1 MRVDKYQCIHLYMNP
16 STLNTQGSKQD
27 SKNMNRDILPHRKI
41 LILGAVCISII
52 GIILTY
58 KITKERR
65 LIAENE
71 QNLSVVA
78 GRSEEQI
85 LADKKIIEALNKAKI
100 DSLGAL
106 ASSTNPF
113 DPSPKDSVSDR
124 FTKDIFSA
132 YLKYDRDG
140 VLPDGDALVNN
151 LEYLNIQDVEK
162 NKYTLAFLNIFVPK
176 TKEEIRNYG
185 NQLAKTY
192 LDAIKPVD
200 QNIIKYKQDIN
211 NMVPIYRNIGERFM
225 SIRVPSAVADEHL
238 QLANQY
244 LKQADAFILVG
255 GQVKDP
261 VKALLGLKV
270 VREGIPIQ
278 VEMFTQIKRYL
289 KDNDIIY
296 EINEPGNFWNIGTTT
311 ISLQQ

>member
-1 MRVDKYQCIHLYMNP
+1 MNP
-16 STLNTQGSKQD
+16 LSTT
-27 SKNMNRDILPHRKI
+27 SKNSQNVSREILPHRKV

-52 GIILTY
+52 GIVLTY

-113 DPSPKDSVSDR
+113 DPSPKDSISDR
-124 FTKDIFSA
+124 FTKDVFAA

-140 VLPDGDALVNN
+140 ILPDGETLINN
-151 LEYLNIQDVEK
+151 LQYLDIKDVEK
-162 NKYTLAFLNIFVPK
+162 NKYTLAFLSIFVPT

-185 NQLAKTY
+185 NEFASTY
-192 LDAIKPVD
+192 LNAIKPVD
-200 QNIIKYKQDIN
+200 ENIYKYQSDIN
-211 NMVPIYRNIGERFM
+211 TMVPIYRDVGERLM
-225 SIRVPSAVADEHL
+225 KIRVPSTVANEHL

-255 GQVKDP
+255 GQIKDP

-270 VREGIPIQ
+270 IREGIPVQ
-278 VEMFTQIKRYL
+278 VEMFTRIKAYL

-296 EINEPGNFWNIGTTT
+296 EKNESGNFWNIGTTT
-311 ISLQQ
+311 VSLQQ

>member
-1 MRVDKYQCIHLYMNP
+1 MNP
-16 STLNTQGSKQD
+16 PSNSNPSQKH
-27 SKNMNRDILPHRKI
+27 DILPHRKI

-58 KITKERR
+58 KITKENR

-71 QNLSVVA
+71 QNLSVVS
-78 GRSEEQI
+78 GKTEEQI
-85 LADKKIIEALNKAKI
+85 LADRKIIEALNKAKI

-113 DPSPKDSVSDR
+113 DPSPKDSISDR

-140 VLPDGDALVNN
+140 VLPDGDTLVNN

-162 NKYTLAFLNIFVPK
+162 NKYTLAFLNIFVPT
-176 TKEEIRNYG
+176 TKDEIRNYG
-185 NQLAKTY
+185 NEFAKTY
-192 LDAIKPVD
+192 LTAIKPVD
-200 QNIIKYKQDIN
+200 ENIVKYRSDIN
-211 NMVPIYRNIGERFM
+211 TMVPIYKEIGENLM
-225 SIRVPSAVADEHL
+225 KMRVPSTVADEHL
-238 QLANQY
+238 QLANQF

-270 VREGIPIQ
+270 IREGITVQ
-278 VEMFTQIKRYL
+278 VEMFTQIKGYL

-296 EINEPGNFWNIGTTT
+296 EKTEPGNFWNIGTTT
-311 ISLQQ
+311 VSLQ

>member
-1 MRVDKYQCIHLYMNP
+1 MNP
-16 STLNTQGSKQD
+16 SSNFPQKH
-27 SKNMNRDILPHRKI
+27 DILPHRKI

-58 KITKERR
+58 KITEERR
-65 LIAENE
+65 LVAEKE
-71 QNLSVVA
+71 YELSVVA
-78 GRSEEQI
+78 GKSEEQI

-162 NKYTLAFLNIFVPK
+162 NKYTLAFLNIFVPT

-185 NQLAKTY
+185 NEFAQTY
-192 LDAIKPVD
+192 LTAIKPVD
-200 QNIIKYKQDIN
+200 ENLVKYRSDIN
-211 NMVPIYRNIGERFM
+211 TMVPIYREIGENLM
-225 SIRVPSAVADEHL
+225 KIRVPSAVADKHL

-270 VREGIPIQ
+270 IREGITSQ
-278 VEMFTQIKRYL
+278 VEMFTQIKGYL

-296 EINEPGNFWNIGTTT
+296 EKTEPGNFWNIGTTT
-311 ISLQQ
+311 VSLR

>member
-1 MRVDKYQCIHLYMNP
+1 MNP
-16 STLNTQGSKQD
+16 PSNSNPSQKH
-27 SKNMNRDILPHRKI
+27 DILPHRKI

-58 KITKERR
+58 KISSERR
-65 LIAENE
+65 LIAQNE
-71 QNLSVVA
+71 YSLSVVG

-85 LADKKIIEALNKAKI
+85 LADRKIIEALNKAKI

-113 DPSPKDSVSDR
+113 DPSPKDTISDR

-132 YLKYDRDG
+132 YLKYNSDG

-151 LEYLNIQDVEK
+151 LEYLDVSDIQK
-162 NKYTLAFLNIFVPK
+162 NKYSLAYLKIFAPTSK
-176 TKEEIRNYG
+176 DQIRAYG
-185 NQLAKTY
+185 NEFAKTY
-192 LDAIKPVD
+192 LDTIKPVD
-200 QNIIKYKQDIN
+200 ENIIKYQSDIN
-211 NMVPIYRNIGERFM
+211 NMVPIYKNIGENLM
-225 SIRVPSAVADEHL
+225 KIRVPSAVADAHL

-278 VEMFTQIKRYL
+278 VEMFTKIKKYL
-289 KDNDIIY
+289 YENDIVY
-296 EINEPGNFWNIGTTT
+296 EKSEPGNFWNVGTTT
-311 ISLQQ
+311 VSLTQ

>member
-1 MRVDKYQCIHLYMNP
+1 MNP
-16 STLNTQGSKQD
+16 SSNFPQKH
-27 SKNMNRDILPHRKI
+27 DILPHRKI

-58 KITKERR
+58 KITEERR
-65 LIAENE
+65 LVAEKE
-71 QNLSVVA
+71 YELSVVA
-78 GRSEEQI
+78 GKSEEQI

-162 NKYTLAFLNIFVPK
+162 NKYTLAFLNIFVPT

-185 NQLAKTY
+185 NEFAQTY
-192 LDAIKPVD
+192 LTAIKPVD
-200 QNIIKYKQDIN
+200 ENLVKYRSDIN
-211 NMVPIYRNIGERFM
+211 TMVPIYREIGENLM
-225 SIRVPSAVADEHL
+225 KIRVPSAVADKHL
-238 QLANQY
+238 QLANQF

-270 VREGIPIQ
+270 IREGITSQ
-278 VEMFTQIKRYL
+278 VEMFTQIKGYL

-296 EINEPGNFWNIGTTT
+296 EKTEPGNFWNIGTTT
-311 ISLQQ
+311 VSLR